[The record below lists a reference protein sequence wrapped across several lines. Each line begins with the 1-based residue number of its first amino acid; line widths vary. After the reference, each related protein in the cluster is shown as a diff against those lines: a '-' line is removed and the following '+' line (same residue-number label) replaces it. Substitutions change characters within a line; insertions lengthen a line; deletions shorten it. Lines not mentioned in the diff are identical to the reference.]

1 MLSDGNC
8 PENWI
13 QGMDYNCYYF
23 EKEEMLTWQAAQD
36 RCNEMGGRLATIE
49 SWNEFYW
56 MKGYRASDPLL
67 RSAFLHPLVLSASV
81 AFMDDGWQLKLFKC
95 V

>member
-8 PENWI
+8 PENWV
-13 QGMDYNCYYF
+13 QGIDYNCYYF
-23 EKEEMLTWQAAQD
+23 EKNEMLTWQAAQD
-36 RCNEMGGRLATIE
+36 RCSEMGARLATIE

-67 RSAFLHPLVLSASV
+67 RSAFFIHLSTSV
-81 AFMDDGWQLKLFKC
+81 AFMDDGWQL
-95 V
+95 